1 MENKKPPIKIIA
13 PGRVYRS
20 DELDATHSP
29 IFCQMEGLV
38 VDKDIRMSHL
48 KSTLNKFIKSICLV
62 QRLRLSL
69 GLIIFPFTEP
79 SAEMDVSCFA
89 CKGSGCSVC
98 KNSGY
103 IEILGCG
110 MVHPDVLRRCD
121 VDPEEYSGF
130 AFGFWYR

>member
-1 MENKKPPIKIIA
+1 
-13 PGRVYRS
+13 
-20 DELDATHSP
+20 
-29 IFCQMEGLV
+29 
-38 VDKDIRMSHL
+38 
-48 KSTLNKFIKSICLV
+48 
-62 QRLRLSL
+62 
-69 GLIIFPFTEP
+69 
-79 SAEMDVSCFA
+79 MDVSCFA

-130 AFGFWYR
+130 AFGFGIDRMVMLKYGIEDIRLLYESDLKFLSQF

>member
-1 MENKKPPIKIIA
+1 MFGSEIK
-13 PGRVYRS
+13 
-20 DELDATHSP
+20 T
-29 IFCQMEGLV
+29 
-38 VDKDIRMSHL
+38 
-48 KSTLNKFIKSICLV
+48 KF
-62 QRLRLSL
+62 RAHH
-69 GLIIFPFTEP
+69 FPFTEP

-121 VDPEEYSGF
+121 VDPE
-130 AFGFWYR
+130 RV